1 MKVVISQ
8 SMFFPGWVLLEQLKL
23 ADLYVFYDD
32 VQFSKGSFTN
42 RVQVKASVDRM
53 QRIYFA
59 QKDYLSLYLLDR
71 IESAED
77 VNWLASL
84 HHEQAP
90 MNPSLSNLIFRDYF
104 SKHTLRE
111 RLDGPV

>member
-1 MKVVISQ
+1 
-8 SMFFPGWVLLEQLKL
+8 MFFPGWVLLEQLKL

-53 QRIYFA
+53 HRIYFA

-104 SKHTLRE
+104 SKYTLRE